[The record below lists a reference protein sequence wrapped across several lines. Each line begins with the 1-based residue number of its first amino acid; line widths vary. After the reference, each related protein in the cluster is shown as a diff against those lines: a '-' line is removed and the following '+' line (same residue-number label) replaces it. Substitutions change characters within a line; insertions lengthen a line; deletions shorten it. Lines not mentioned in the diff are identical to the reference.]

1 MHFQT
6 HTAKIYIFEIGIAEM
21 AAFCQMCV
29 EGQLNFADEVYK
41 LFAHPSCAEG
51 SKRMHNQQDEDE
63 VYAVL
68 LFDVVV
74 RSKMCVPY
82 SINIV
87 VRNMAECP
95 KRSTNHCRPHALGR
109 NHNLMPVLPIQISRS
124 WSELSCVL
132 GNA

>member
-1 MHFQT
+1 VHFQS

-21 AAFCQMCV
+21 AEFCQMCV

-51 SKRMHNQQDEDE
+51 SKRMHNQHDEDE

-68 LFDVVV
+68 LYDIIVL
-74 RSKMCVPY
+74 SKMCVPY

-87 VRNMAECP
+87 ARNMAECP
-95 KRSTNHCRPHALGR
+95 KWSTNHCRPHALGR

-124 WSELSCVL
+124 W
-132 GNA
+132 